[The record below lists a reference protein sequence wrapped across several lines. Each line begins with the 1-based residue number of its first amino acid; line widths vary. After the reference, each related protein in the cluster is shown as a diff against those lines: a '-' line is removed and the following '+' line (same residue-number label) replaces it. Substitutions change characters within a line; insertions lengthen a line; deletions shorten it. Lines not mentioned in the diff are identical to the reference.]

1 MAFSFLIACSMS
13 KIWPFIHSD
22 AFEKEERL
30 FFIFSGF
37 LNKDDFIGFTRRRD
51 SFDGHSMVV
60 SRGQTFFFLS
70 LVWPRETNSMV
81 SKMVIEFFL

>member
-1 MAFSFLIACSMS
+1 MA
-13 KIWPFIHSD
+13 KIWPFIHSH
-22 AFEKEERL
+22 AFEKEEKRL

-37 LNKDDFIGFTRRRD
+37 LREDGFIGFTRRRD

-70 LVWPRETNSMV
+70 LVWPRETNSMI

>member
-1 MAFSFLIACSMS
+1 MS

-37 LNKDDFIGFTRRRD
+37 LNKDDFIGFTRQCD
-51 SFDGHSMVV
+51 DFDGH
-60 SRGQTFFFLS
+60 
-70 LVWPRETNSMV
+70 SMV
-81 SKMVIEFFL
+81 SKMVIEFFSRPYNN